1 VIIRIAERE
10 SWSSLCCCLQS
21 SNLPA
26 RLPSAKAIRVIVRL
40 TSPRFE
46 SAALAKCA
54 PGDFPNNGEGCTG
67 FSSGEKQED
76 IHP

>member
-1 VIIRIAERE
+1 MIIRIAERE
-10 SWSSLCCCLQS
+10 SWGSLCCCLQS

-26 RLPSAKAIRVIVRL
+26 LAKCEGDSCDRIRL

-46 SAALAKCA
+46 GAALAKCA